1 MGLIDDLKNSKTVVM
16 PSPLAGYLDPALA
29 SILVSL
35 GVRHIVY
42 PFISSEGIVKRELYR
57 KQVSSKLPQWRSV
70 VPDGCV
76 HYQIFGRDPQ
86 IMAETAQY
94 LADHEQA
101 DVIDL
106 NMGCSV
112 RKILKSESGSQL
124 LKNLPRAL
132 KIIESVL
139 DAVSVPVT
147 VKTRI
152 GWDFGEET
160 GMALIHESASMG
172 VSAVTLH
179 PRYGKQNFSGK
190 AQWDYIK
197 QAAGSVGIPVI
208 GNGDVV
214 TDVDAL
220 QMVNQTRCSGVMIGR
235 GSIGNPWIFK
245 QADSLV
251 NKGIKIESPSADE
264 KLSICIQHIE
274 LIVKFRGE
282 EVGVKESRK
291 HIGRYLKGLPGA
303 SAVRQKVV
311 LENKLDD
318 VKNML
323 VEYKSRLMENYAG
336 ESNEQD

>member
-42 PFISSEGIVKRELYR
+42 PFISSEGIVKRALYR
-57 KQVSSKLPQWRSV
+57 RQVSGKLPLWRDV

-86 IMAETAQY
+86 IMAEAAQF

-124 LKNLPRAL
+124 LKDLPRAL
-132 KIIESVL
+132 NIVRAVL
-139 DAVSVPVT
+139 DAVAVPVT

-152 GWDFGEET
+152 GWDSREEN
-160 GMALIHESASMG
+160 GMTLIRESASMG

-179 PRYGKQNFSGK
+179 PRFGNQNFDGQ

-197 QAAGSVGIPVI
+197 QIVDDVGVPVI

-214 TDVDAL
+214 SDDDAL

-235 GSIGNPWIFK
+235 GSIGNPWIFN

-251 NKGIKIESPSADE
+251 NRGLKIEPPSANE
-264 KLSICIQHIE
+264 KISLCIQHIE
-274 LIVKFRGE
+274 LMVRFRGE

-291 HIGRYLKGLPGA
+291 HVGRYLKGLPGA
-303 SAVRQKVV
+303 SFARQKVV
-311 LENKLDD
+311 LEDKLDN
-318 VKNML
+318 VRNL
-323 VEYKSRLMENYAG
+323 LIEYKSRLMENYAG
-336 ESNEQD
+336 ENNEQE